1 MQAWFDRAFGGAGA
15 LWLPLL
21 WMVAVH
27 GWWFSMAQET
37 HAFVGDWVAH
47 FMYLPALLF
56 GFGLAGSE
64 RTMAAITRLWKPALA
79 LAVIGYA
86 AIVYVEALW
95 PGNTP
100 APRWVY
106 RPYGVA
112 HALQQWG
119 AIVALIALAE
129 RKWNRDAPVRPMLT
143 EAVFPFYLIHQTIIV
158 VVMFWLVPANLPE
171 VAEFAILVA
180 ATVLGCCTFYLAG
193 RAIIPLRP
201 LIGLRTSAR

>member
-1 MQAWFDRAFGGAGA
+1 M
-15 LWLPLL
+15 
-21 WMVAVH
+21 
-27 GWWFSMAQET
+27 S
-37 HAFVGDWVAH
+37 
-47 FMYLPALLF
+47 ALL
-56 GFGLAGSE
+56 S
-64 RTMAAITRLWKPALA
+64 RPRQHLWRSVA

-86 AIVYVEALW
+86 TIICVEALW

-158 VVMFWLVPANLPE
+158 VVMYWLLPADLPE
-171 VAEFAILVA
+171 LAEFAILVA
-180 ATVLGCCTFYLAG
+180 ATVAGCWAFYLGG
-193 RAIIPLRP
+193 RAIPPLRP
-201 LIGLRTSAR
+201 LIGLRSKT